1 MFVSSSRM
9 TASELAP
16 SKQDSTAKD
25 VEKGGDLTEGVAGK
39 DSHVLHETR
48 SQKQAS
54 KKRLHEDHAETTKDS
69 SFPLT
74 SETANN
80 SVGVATRSSTRPS
93 KRPKLSTS
101 TNNRVGNQGMCTK
114 ITIYFLHKRHTS
126 DSDETAILSCMRI
139 SNKDRFLSI
148 LRCHRK

>member
-9 TASELAP
+9 TASEPAP
-16 SKQDSTAKD
+16 SKQDSSAKD

-39 DSHVLHETR
+39 DSLVLHETR

-69 SFPLT
+69 SFPPT

-101 TNNRVGNQGMCTK
+101 TNNRVGNQGM
-114 ITIYFLHKRHTS
+114 
-126 DSDETAILSCMRI
+126 
-139 SNKDRFLSI
+139 
-148 LRCHRK
+148 